1 METKYPVLL
10 ENNSQSNQLS
20 CNKVFT
26 KNRVETKRVPLFF
39 TLRSQS
45 LRFNEIFMKMSWYLI
60 VTIEF
65 LKFLVNIA
73 MYNFFSEMLSLHI
86 QLCSIYNVNKITQY
100 RDMTQSS
107 LISKTTKNF
116 LVFVDFAIQIHKRI
130 SRQKKSLAYKI
141 ALGCI

>member
-10 ENNSQSNQLS
+10 ENNSQLNQLN

-26 KNRVETKRVPLFF
+26 KNRVETKRVPLF
-39 TLRSQS
+39 LRSQS

-60 VTIEF
+60 VMIKF
-65 LKFLVNIA
+65 LKFLVNIV
-73 MYNFFSEMLSLHI
+73 MYNSFSEMLSLHI

-130 SRQKKSLAYKI
+130 SRQKKTSLAYKI